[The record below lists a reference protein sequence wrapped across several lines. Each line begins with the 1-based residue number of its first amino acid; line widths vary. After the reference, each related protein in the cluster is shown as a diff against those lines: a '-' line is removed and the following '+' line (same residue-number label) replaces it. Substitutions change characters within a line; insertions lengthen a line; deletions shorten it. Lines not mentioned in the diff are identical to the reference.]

1 MTDAARYLAADIGA
15 SGGRAFV
22 GEFDG
27 ERLRA
32 TPLSRFPNRPV
43 RLPDGLRWDALGL
56 YAGVLDAVAE
66 ASAAAPLDSIGIDT
80 WAVDFGLLDGTGAL
94 IGNPRHHRDPRNE
107 HTVATLLEMVP
118 AAEVYATTGTQFLPI
133 NTLCQLLALRGTPE
147 LEGAATLL
155 LVPDLLTYWLTGEAA
170 TEATNAGTTQMLDAR
185 SGVWASGL
193 IERLGLRPEILAR
206 VVEPGTAAGTLR
218 GTVVADLGLDRATP
232 VTRVASHDT
241 ASAVVAVPAADDDF
255 AYISSGTWSLIGIER
270 PEPLLGAE
278 AAAENLTNERG
289 FAGTTRLLKNV
300 MGLWL
305 LQQLEA
311 ELGVTQEQMVA
322 EAETAAPGP
331 LFDPDL
337 PELLAPG
344 PMVERIDA
352 AIERGGGTVPGSRG
366 ELARAVLESLACK
379 YRFALEQ
386 IEAVSG
392 ARPGRIHVVGGGCR
406 NRLLCQLTADVCRRP
421 VLAGPAEATAIGNLM
436 VQAHAAGEV
445 GSLAEIRAVVRRSVE
460 VEPHQPECDRDDA
473 YGRFLEVLAASSADG
488 AGLVGEGV
496 SR

>member
-1 MTDAARYLAADIGA
+1 LTDGARYLAVDIGA

-27 ERLRA
+27 DRLRTTA
-32 TPLSRFPNRPV
+32 ASRFANRSV

-56 YAGVLDAVAE
+56 YAGVLDSIGA
-66 ASAAAPLDSIGIDT
+66 ASAERPLDSIGIDT
-80 WAVDFGLLDGTGAL
+80 WAVDFGLLDATGAL
-94 IGNPRHHRDPRNE
+94 IGNPRHHRDARNE
-107 HTVATLLEMVP
+107 DSVATLLEAVP
-118 AAEVYATTGTQFLPI
+118 AAEIYATTGNQFLPI

-155 LVPDLLTYWLTGEAA
+155 LIPDLLTYWLTGEIAS
-170 TEATNAGTTQMLDAR
+170 EATNASTTQMLDAR
-185 SGVWASGL
+185 RGTWAVEL
-193 IERLGLRPEILAR
+193 IERLGLRPEILTR

-218 GTVVADLGLDRATP
+218 GTVAADLGLEAEIG

-241 ASAVVAVPAADDDF
+241 ASAVVAVPAEAVDF
-255 AYISSGTWSLIGIER
+255 AYISSGTWSLVGVER
-270 PEPLLGAE
+270 PEPLLD
-278 AAAENLTNERG
+278 AAAAGENLTNERG

-311 ELGVTQEQMVA
+311 ELGVTQERLVA
-322 EAETAAPGP
+322 EAEGAESGP

-344 PMVERIDA
+344 PIAERILT
-352 AIERGGGTVPGSRG
+352 AIERAGGAVPGSRG
-366 ELARAVLESLACK
+366 ELVRGVLESLACK

-386 IEAVSG
+386 IEGVSG

-406 NRLLCQLTADVCRRP
+406 NRLLCALTADVCHRP

-436 VQAHAAGEV
+436 VQAHAAAEV
-445 GSLAEIRAVVRRSVE
+445 GSLTEIRAVVRRSVE
-460 VEPHQPECDRDDA
+460 VERHEPGRDRDDL
-473 YGRFLEVLAASSADG
+473 YGRFLEALAASSAD
-488 AGLVGEGV
+488 AAALVGEGV
-496 SR
+496 AR

>member
-1 MTDAARYLAADIGA
+1 LPSAARYLAIDIGA

-27 ERLRA
+27 ERLRTG
-32 TPLSRFPNRPV
+32 TPARFPNRPV
-43 RLPDGLRWDALGL
+43 RLPDGLHWDALGL
-56 YAGVLDAVAE
+56 YAGVLDAIGAAAAE
-66 ASAAAPLDSIGIDT
+66 AALDSLAVDT
-80 WAVDFGLLDGTGAL
+80 WAVDFGLLDAGGAL
-94 IGNPRHHRDPRNE
+94 IGNPRHHRDPRNSD
-107 HTVATLLEMVP
+107 TVAQLLAEVP
-118 AAEVYATTGTQFLPI
+118 AEEVYAITGTQFLPI

-147 LEGAATLL
+147 LESAATLL
-155 LVPDLLTYWLTGEAA
+155 LIPDLLTYWLTGEVAA
-170 TEATNAGTTQMLDAR
+170 EATNAGTTQILDAR
-185 SGVWASGL
+185 RGEWATAL
-193 IERLGLRPEILAR
+193 VERLGLRPEILPP
-206 VVEPGTAAGTLR
+206 VVEPGTPAGGMR
-218 GTVVADLGLDRATP
+218 GGVATELGLDTAVA

-241 ASAVVAVPAADDDF
+241 ASAVVALPVVDDDF
-255 AYISSGTWSLIGIER
+255 AYISSGTWSLVGIER
-270 PEPLLGAE
+270 EEPLLGEA

-305 LQQLEA
+305 LQQLEV
-311 ELGVTQEQMVA
+311 ELGVDQEQLVA
-322 EAETAAPGP
+322 EAETAAPTS

-344 PMVERIDA
+344 PMAARITL
-352 AIERGGGTVPGSRG
+352 AIERAGGTAPGSRG
-366 ELARAVLESLACK
+366 ELVRAVLESLACK

-392 ARPGRIHVVGGGCR
+392 ARPGRIHIVGGGCR
-406 NRLLCQLTADVCRRP
+406 NRLLCQLTAHVCRRP
-421 VLAGPAEATAIGNLM
+421 VFAGPAEATAIGNLM

-445 GSLAEIRAVVRRSVE
+445 GSLAEIRAAVRRSVE
-460 VEPHQPECDRDDA
+460 VERHEPGRAREDLYD
-473 YGRFLEVLAASSADG
+473 RFLEVLAASAADG

>member
-1 MTDAARYLAADIGA
+1 LPSAARYLAVDVGA

-27 ERLRA
+27 LRLRTA
-32 TPLSRFPNRPV
+32 PLGRFPNRPV

-56 YAGVLDAVAE
+56 YAGVLE
-66 ASAAAPLDSIGIDT
+66 ALGKAAADGPLDSLGVDT
-80 WAVDFGLLDGTGAL
+80 WGVDFGLLDAGGGL
-94 IGNPRHHRDPRNE
+94 IGNPRHHRDPRNSG
-107 HTVATLLEMVP
+107 TVATLLAEVP
-118 AAEVYATTGTQFLPI
+118 AEEVYATTGTQFLPI
-133 NTLCQLLALRGTPE
+133 NTLCQLLALRGAPE
-147 LEGAATLL
+147 LEAAATLL
-155 LVPDLLTYWLTGEAA
+155 MVPDLLTYWLTGEPAA
-170 TEATNAGTTQMLDAR
+170 EATNAGTTQMLDAR
-185 SGVWASGL
+185 SGAWATAL
-193 IERLGLRPEILAR
+193 VARLGLRPEILPPL
-206 VVEPGTAAGTLR
+206 VEPGTPAGGIRRDVAAE
-218 GTVVADLGLDRATP
+218 LGLERGVA

-241 ASAVVAVPAADDDF
+241 ASAVVALPAREGDF
-255 AYISSGTWSLIGIER
+255 AYISSGTWSLVGIER
-270 PEPLLGAE
+270 DEPLLGA
-278 AAAENLTNERG
+278 AAMAENLTNERG
-289 FAGTTRLLKNV
+289 FAGTTRVLKNV

-311 ELGVTQEQMVA
+311 ELGVGQEELVA
-322 EAETAAPGP
+322 EAEAAPPGS

-344 PMVERIDA
+344 PMAARIA
-352 AIERGGGTVPGSRG
+352 LAIERVGGTAPASRG

-392 ARPGRIHVVGGGCR
+392 TRPARIHVVGGGCR
-406 NRLLCQLTADVCRRP
+406 NRLLCRLTADVCRRP

-445 GSLAEIRAVVRRSVE
+445 GSLADIRAVVRRSVE
-460 VEPHQPECDRDDA
+460 VERHEPGHGRDDL
-473 YGRFLEVLAASSADG
+473 YGRFLEVLAASTPDA

-496 SR
+496 AR